1 MINIDICLL
10 ILELIIMNIK
20 FKVQLVS
27 DSLLDFNDCNLIIL
41 FLLLVGLIDPTKTD
55 L

>member
-1 MINIDICLL
+1 MINIHISLL
-10 ILELIIMNIK
+10 ILELIIMNIRL
-20 FKVQLVS
+20 KVQLVS
-27 DSLLDFNDCNLIIL
+27 DILLDFNDCNLIIL